1 MSVGQKNSKKHLW
14 YKNDSKEA
22 QNLKYD
28 KKMLSLVHLIWWNHY
43 ILLNYL
49 NNSCHDLTYFTASEL
64 QIIFSVSVANNL
76 VVLRYVTHCA
86 ISLIAN
92 LVHKAFYMLHKC
104 CSVEKRFRIVFSWL
118 PQEIIWNTWNTRLGT
133 WKRQFS
139 TMGFMIL
146 MGLDQ

>member
-1 MSVGQKNSKKHLW
+1 
-14 YKNDSKEA
+14 
-22 QNLKYD
+22 
-28 KKMLSLVHLIWWNHY
+28 MLSLVHLIWWNHY

-49 NNSCHDLTYFTASEL
+49 NNSCHNLTYFTASEL
-64 QIIFSVSVANNL
+64 QIFSVSVANNL

-139 TMGFMIL
+139 TMGFDGVGPVENSHWLNCISVTYGQAQSNL
-146 MGLDQ
+146 LESRFFLT